1 MTSIAIDE
9 KTKNSLKAFMMKSMT
24 SSRRRVNKSGVY
36 LGTTAAI
43 RTGGVGDL

>member
-9 KTKNSLKAFMMKSMT
+9 KTTNSLKALMTKSMN
-24 SSRRRVNKSGVY
+24 SRKRSVNKSGVY

-43 RTGGVGDL
+43 RTGGLGD